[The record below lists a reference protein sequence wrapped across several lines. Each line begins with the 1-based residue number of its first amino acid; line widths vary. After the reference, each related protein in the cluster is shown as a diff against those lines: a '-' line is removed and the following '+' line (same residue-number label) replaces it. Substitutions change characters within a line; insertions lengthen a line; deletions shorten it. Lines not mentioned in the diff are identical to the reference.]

1 MFITGTITR
10 RTTAA
15 VIWQFDPGRAIGRGT
30 ERCWHRGMCV
40 ECRVAPFVGARRGD
54 RACACA
60 CETIEVIEALVLRP
74 KSLALLRFI
83 AMFVTIEAVPLRL

>member
-1 MFITGTITR
+1 
-10 RTTAA
+10 
-15 VIWQFDPGRAIGRGT
+15 
-30 ERCWHRGMCV
+30 V
-40 ECRVAPFVGARRGD
+40 ECCVAPFTHAMGWYL
-54 RACACA
+54 CACA